1 MCQQLAPASPAYL
14 RRLLRQAGVPLAPL
28 VEGVRQESFESLE
41 RTLLA
46 LHEEYMKARD
56 AADRQRQRQCRQLVI
71 EAKDHA
77 RWALRRA
84 KDDQQK
90 RQREEMIQWML
101 VWLENPEIFPQWLRL
116 RKRQLA
122 RLAERPPTGDAEETK
137 R

>member
-1 MCQQLAPASPAYL
+1 
-14 RRLLRQAGVPLAPL
+14 
-28 VEGVRQESFESLE
+28 VRQESFESLE

-90 RQREEMIQWML
+90 RQRQEMIQWML

-122 RLAERPPTGDAEETK
+122 RLAERLPTGDAEETK